1 MITKTIIPGLIL
13 IFCNINVA
21 ISGTINLPQTGQ
33 TTCYNSAGES
43 RDCDGTGED
52 GELRTGMA
60 WPVPRFVVSGDCVTD
75 QLTGLMWAKNA
86 DLPGGTRTWQDAL
99 NYVASINT
107 TATLTF

>member
-1 MITKTIIPGLIL
+1 
-13 IFCNINVA
+13 
-21 ISGTINLPQTGQ
+21 
-33 TTCYNSAGES
+33 
-43 RDCDGTGED
+43 
-52 GELRTGMA
+52 MA

-75 QLTGLMWAKNA
+75 KLTGLMWAKNA